1 MSTPAQIVFESKA
14 HYDLYTH
21 LFPGQ
26 KGSVKL
32 ASDLLLEQTNISVS
46 SGEKRLQ
53 QLAHFLTLDD
63 KKELAR
69 YLKTLEQLRLSLII
83 SREQTDFCFSLLYPT
98 PKNNLLKNSLY
109 AYLDSPLRNDLAEAY
124 WRAIEKLKEKQLD
137 TLAVPRVFVKGR
149 GSTFLF
155 SEWAK
160 SHQYFQDST
169 CEPIELWEL
178 FASAPNLTVSA
189 QKPITGSAAHILK
202 ELAHNI
208 SKTFL
213 SSNKRQIVAF
223 GGAPHALLYF
233 ESCLSHFR
241 VPFTSLFCP
250 SQATD
255 NNSVLV
261 FPFQSLPLFE
271 EFSFWSYVD
280 ETFFSP
286 EEKLILTEPEL
297 FTLMNGGFQ
306 IPRLSTDRKYLK
318 TMLNHSQGVGKERLF
333 FSSQL
338 VIEELN
344 EAETLSNYRIPNRA
358 TPMLKLPIKE
368 TKLSATQLETYAACP
383 AKYLVRHRLKLRPE
397 QSLEEK
403 YPLIFGKAVHAALE
417 AYFLNPKEPLSKI
430 FEDVL
435 SNFDPDL
442 VSTNPIYTMMVQQF
456 QEMKEHFLSLEKQL
470 KNDFGYQS
478 NLGLEKQFE
487 ITIESFTFIGTID
500 RIIDQNATS
509 QLLIDYK
516 TGTVDFSPT
525 HIPSGDHCQ
534 ALLYILAMREQTSL
548 PCSGVLFYD
557 LKKGELRRGIFDE
570 QWVSKE
576 LKNQL
581 TRGHVLPPAKFEEV
595 LNAGKLQ
602 MLETSKAIRLGEFSA
617 KPSPQ
622 ECPRCESA
630 TFCLKGLGYV

>member
-32 ASDLLLEQTNISVS
+32 ASEVLLEQTNVS
-46 SGEKRLQ
+46 IGSEEERLQ
-53 QLAHFLTLDD
+53 QVSLFLKLED

-83 SREQTDFCFSLLYPT
+83 SKEQIDFCFSLLYPT
-98 PKNNLLKNSLY
+98 PKNTLLQKSLY

-124 WRAIEKLKEKQLD
+124 WKAIEDLKERKLEP
-137 TLAVPRVFVKGR
+137 LSVPRVFVKGR

-160 SHQYFQDST
+160 SHQHLQDLS
-169 CEPIELWEL
+169 CEPIEFWEL
-178 FASAPNLTVSA
+178 LKIEPHSIEAHPKPMNGPSALV
-189 QKPITGSAAHILK
+189 LK
-202 ELAHNI
+202 ELAQNI
-208 SKTFL
+208 SKNYL
-213 SSNKRQIVAF
+213 SSKKRQIVAF
-223 GGAPHALLYF
+223 GAAPHALLYF
-233 ESCLSHFR
+233 ESCLSHLR
-241 VPFTSLFCP
+241 VPFTSLFAFTP
-250 SQATD
+250 TPQE
-255 NNSVLV
+255 NSVLL
-261 FPFQSLPLFE
+261 FPFQSVPLFK
-271 EFSFWSYVD
+271 EFTYWSYID

-286 EEKLILTEPEL
+286 ENKLILTESEL

-306 IPRLSTDRKYLK
+306 IPRLSTDRSYLK
-318 TMLNHSQGVGKERLF
+318 TMLGYSQGLGRERLY

-338 VIEELN
+338 NMDELN
-344 EAETLSNYRIPNRA
+344 DVETLPPSIIQNRPVPVL
-358 TPMLKLPIKE
+358 TLPAKDI
-368 TKLSATQLETYAACP
+368 KLSATQLETYAACP

-470 KNDFGYQS
+470 KKDFGYQS

-534 ALLYILAMREQTSL
+534 ALLYILAQREQTSL
-548 PCSGVLFYD
+548 PCTGVLFYD